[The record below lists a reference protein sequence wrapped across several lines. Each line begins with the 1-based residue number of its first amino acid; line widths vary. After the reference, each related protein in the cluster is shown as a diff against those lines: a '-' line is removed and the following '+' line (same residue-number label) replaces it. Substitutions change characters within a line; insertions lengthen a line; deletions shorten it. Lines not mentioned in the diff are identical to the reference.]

1 MAAKKKAAKKTTL
14 KPILPTAKVG
24 SFATAQVAKKRSG
37 QVPAGKKVRL
47 SVNLAVDTHKR
58 LKQASLK
65 ESYER
70 GETVSMADL
79 VAELVEKHL

>member
-37 QVPAGKKVRL
+37 QVPAGKVRL